1 MEGMEGDRFPPTGRT
16 GSGTVRLPNF
26 VTRPSAGCGA
36 AKKPMATST
45 ETRQVPVPAE
55 LTEINEERQVVVHC
69 TVRREGGFADTL
81 IRIWPTT
88 FLVQQDGSRKKMMYF
103 DKISPFPIWMPV
115 RLPHTF
121 TLVFEGLDDDCGI
134 FDLFEEIPQSGGFHV
149 RDIRRN
155 GTDVYHVDL

>member
-1 MEGMEGDRFPPTGRT
+1 MGGGLHGWGGGLGWTG
-16 GSGTVRLPNF
+16 LPNF
-26 VTRPSAGCGA
+26 
-36 AKKPMATST
+36 AKAPQTVCLDPKDPMATRT
-45 ETRQVPVPAE
+45 ETRPIIVPAE
-55 LTEINEERQVVVHC
+55 LTEVVEERQVVVHC
-69 TVRREGGFADTL
+69 TVRREGASAGTL

-88 FLVQQDGSRKKMMYF
+88 FLVQQDGSRKKLMYF